1 MTFPVRGTE
10 QTTCGTEP
18 PIGSIADLELPDGS
32 HLAARVDAEGDAHL
46 PLPASI
52 FTVDP
57 LPTTVRVDGATVQR
71 LLLPRP

>member
-1 MTFPVRGTE
+1 MTLSIASVAH
-10 QTTCGTEP
+10 
-18 PIGSIADLELPDGS
+18 GSTGSSSADLELPDGS